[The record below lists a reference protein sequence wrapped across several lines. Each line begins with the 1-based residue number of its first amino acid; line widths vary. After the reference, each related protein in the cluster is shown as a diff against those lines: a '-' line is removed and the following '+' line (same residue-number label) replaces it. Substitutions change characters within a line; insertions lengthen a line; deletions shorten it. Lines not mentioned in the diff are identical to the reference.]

1 MAKADEAVLIVDD
14 DETLRGSLSAA
25 VEQLGYSVHAA
36 GDVPAAR
43 KWAERRVPR
52 LILIDVMMPEGNGL
66 DFCRWVRSQP
76 RLELVPIVVMT
87 AIRDEHTESDAMELG
102 AADYLR
108 KPFGMKDLKAK
119 LAKYLDP
126 KK

>member
-1 MAKADEAVLIVDD
+1 MAKDDGSVLIVDD
-14 DETLRGSLSAA
+14 DETLRASLSAA
-25 VEQLGYSVHAA
+25 VEQLGHSAHAA
-36 GDVPAAR
+36 GDVPSAR
-43 KWAERRVPR
+43 RWAEKHVPR

-87 AIRDEHTESDAMELG
+87 AIRDEHTERDAMELG

-119 LAKYLDP
+119 LAKYLEP
-126 KK
+126 QK